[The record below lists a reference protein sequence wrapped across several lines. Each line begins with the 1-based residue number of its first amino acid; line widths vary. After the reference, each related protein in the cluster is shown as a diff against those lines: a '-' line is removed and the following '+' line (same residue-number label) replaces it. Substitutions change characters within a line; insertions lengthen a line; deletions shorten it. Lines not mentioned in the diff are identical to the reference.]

1 MLKGEI
7 NKDNFDFN
15 LIKKVNNYL
24 LNLYQQRLNI
34 IQQMEDR
41 KKQREKLSK
50 RSAQLA
56 HKRMQ
61 IIASLEK
68 EDDDMKNGEDDAI
81 AIDINKFD
89 QNNDIFQQ

>member
-1 MLKGEI
+1 MFHRVGT
-7 NKDNFDFN
+7 
-15 LIKKVNNYL
+15 
-24 LNLYQQRLNI
+24 
-34 IQQMEDR
+34 R

-68 EDDDMKNGEDDAI
+68 EDEDMKNGDDDAI
-81 AIDINKFD
+81 AIDINKSD
-89 QNNDIFQQ
+89 

>member
-7 NKDNFDFN
+7 KKENFDFN

-89 QNNDIFQQ
+89 